1 MAQAQGLGK
10 RYLKAFFKG
19 FFVAVPVTVT
29 FLDRVACVA
38 RVEGASMQPSLNP
51 GGRQVSDVVL
61 LNHWSIRNYE
71 VQRGDI
77 VSLVMPPG
85 VRNGDSLR
93 LFQILMSVRRDCSA
107 HQVCCPV
114 GTNNEISTSDSG
126 IKPIIFHC

>member
-10 RYLKAFFKG
+10 RYIKAFFKG

-51 GGRQVSDVVL
+51 GGRQASDVVL
-61 LNHWSIRNYE
+61 LNQWSIRNYD

-77 VSLVMPPG
+77 VSLVLLYLC
-85 VRNGDSLR
+85 V
-93 LFQILMSVRRDCSA
+93 LFIRIKIKLIQSTTLCSA
-107 HQVCCPV
+107 ETASRNSIFVILPLPLQASFTHQQVKV
-114 GTNNEISTSDSG
+114 
-126 IKPIIFHC
+126 

>member
-10 RYLKAFFKG
+10 RYIKAFFKS

-51 GGRQVSDVVL
+51 GGRQASDVVL
-61 LNHWSIRNYE
+61 LNHWSIRNYD

-77 VSLVMPPG
+77 VSLVLENENRILEFLFPG
-85 VRNGDSLR
+85 YEA
-93 LFQILMSVRRDCSA
+93 LMS
-107 HQVCCPV
+107 
-114 GTNNEISTSDSG
+114 
-126 IKPIIFHC
+126 

>member
-10 RYLKAFFKG
+10 KYIKAFLKG

-51 GGRQVSDVVL
+51 GGRQASDVVL
-61 LNHWSIRNYE
+61 LNHWSIRNYD

-77 VSLVMPPG
+77 VSLV
-85 VRNGDSLR
+85 V
-93 LFQILMSVRRDCSA
+93 
-107 HQVCCPV
+107 
-114 GTNNEISTSDSG
+114 TSD
-126 IKPIIFHC
+126 